1 MIVVFF
7 GQPTSGKTTLCKE
20 FFGWFKRST
29 RQKVH
34 YMDGDK
40 FRAIFKNKDYSR
52 SGRIKNLNL
61 AADIAKYER
70 SLNDVVLM
78 AFVYPYEECR
88 KYLEEQDKQVMWVY
102 LKYNKADNRGRE
114 SFHVEDFEE
123 PINPDL
129 VIDTS
134 TVTLNESLNLVIDKF
149 RNYGK

>member
-20 FFGWFKRST
+20 FFAWLKKST

-40 FRAIFKNKDYSR
+40 FRSIFKNKDYSR
-52 SGRIKNLNL
+52 GGRIKNLNL
-61 AADIAKYER
+61 ASDIARYEL

-88 KYLEEQDKQVMWVY
+88 EYLNTQYDKVIWVY
-102 LKYNKADNRGRE
+102 LTYNKKENRGRE

-123 PINPDL
+123 PINADL

-134 TVTLNESLNLVIDKF
+134 KITLHDSLNLVIDKF
-149 RNYGK
+149 KNYAR